1 MSSWTAGRRLRP
13 TSVSR
18 TTTEQRWRFKT
29 AEEYEEETGFQAQ
42 AFTSI
47 RLDDVPEIVAP
58 GGQQDEILLVNLLKK
73 MLLLDRDERI
83 TPAEVFQ
90 HPFLA
95 DDLPQ
100 SPLVTSREEAS
111 LTLRNTGDV
120 SLESSRPPGAQ
131 SETKTE
137 SNHPE
142 ML

>member
-47 RLDDVPEIVAP
+47 RLDDVPEIV
-58 GGQQDEILLVNLLKK
+58 ILLVNLLKK

-137 SNHPE
+137 SNQPE